1 MCNCKEAGG
10 SGAAGVG
17 PTGRGKPAAP
27 MNTAEDGLP
36 LPQRYWAIL
45 TLVTGLVVSVLDSA
59 IANIALPTIAREIGA
74 SPAQSIWVINAYQLA
89 IVVSL
94 LPLASLGDIFG
105 YRRIYVIGL
114 AVFSFAALVSA
125 LSHSLAM
132 LALGRALQGLGAA
145 GMTSVNTAL
154 VRFTYPRR
162 QLGRGI
168 AMTAVA
174 VSVSSAPGPSVASA
188 ILAVASWPWLFAIN
202 VPIGLVTF
210 LLSLRFLPLNTPSE
224 HRFDMASAVLSAL
237 SFALLIAGING
248 IGHGQAAK
256 FVAIELIGA
265 VITGIILVRRQAS
278 LSLPLL
284 PID

>member
-1 MCNCKEAGG
+1 
-10 SGAAGVG
+10 
-17 PTGRGKPAAP
+17 

-74 SPAQSIWVINAYQLA
+74 SPAQSIWVVNAYQLA
-89 IVVSL
+89 VVVSL

-145 GMTSVNTAL
+145 GMTSVNIAL

-162 QLGRGI
+162 QLGCSI

-174 VSVSSAPGPSVASA
+174 VSLPSACRCGCCRTPRPPRIAS
-188 ILAVASWPWLFAIN
+188 
-202 VPIGLVTF
+202 T
-210 LLSLRFLPLNTPSE
+210 
-224 HRFDMASAVLSAL
+224 
-237 SFALLIAGING
+237 
-248 IGHGQAAK
+248 
-256 FVAIELIGA
+256 
-265 VITGIILVRRQAS
+265 
-278 LSLPLL
+278 
-284 PID
+284 